1 MKLKYWL
8 WLTQISYIGVVTA
21 NKLMDCMGDP
31 QVVFEAD
38 EKTLRQTGILN
49 KRQLRSIVENHDMV
63 LAETIIN
70 NCRTLGISIMT
81 KADTCY
87 PDRAK
92 YFDDAPIVLYY
103 KGTPGRK
110 KRAVGIVGARRCTQE
125 TKKQVIK
132 IISQYVSKG
141 YSIISGMAKG
151 VDSYAHTVAIN
162 NDGYT
167 VAIVGDGLD
176 ICYPSEHDKL
186 MQKIQNK
193 GLLLSEYP
201 PGTIPARCRFP
212 QRNRLI
218 SAWSD
223 EIVVIGAGKGSGAFI
238 TADYG
243 DKYGHK
249 VLYM

>member
-8 WLTQISYIGVVTA
+8 WLTQIPYIGVVTA

-38 EKTLRQTGILN
+38 ENTLRQTGILN
-49 KRQLRSIVENHDMV
+49 KRQLRNIVENHDMV

-103 KGTPGRK
+103 KGTPERK

-132 IISQYVSKG
+132 ITSQYVSKG

-167 VAIVGDGLD
+167 VAIVGNGLD

-193 GLLLSEYP
+193 V
-201 PGTIPARCRFP
+201 TIHSRF
-212 QRNRLI
+212 
-218 SAWSD
+218 
-223 EIVVIGAGKGSGAFI
+223 
-238 TADYG
+238 G
-243 DKYGHK
+243 D
-249 VLYM
+249 

>member
-103 KGTPGRK
+103 KGTPERKTCGRNCWGK
-110 KRAVGIVGARRCTQE
+110 KMYTRDKE
-125 TKKQVIK
+125 T
-132 IISQYVSKG
+132 G
-141 YSIISGMAKG
+141 
-151 VDSYAHTVAIN
+151 N
-162 NDGYT
+162 
-167 VAIVGDGLD
+167 
-176 ICYPSEHDKL
+176 
-186 MQKIQNK
+186 
-193 GLLLSEYP
+193 
-201 PGTIPARCRFP
+201 
-212 QRNRLI
+212 
-218 SAWSD
+218 
-223 EIVVIGAGKGSGAFI
+223 
-238 TADYG
+238 
-243 DKYGHK
+243 
-249 VLYM
+249 